1 MRVQLRPTV
10 GPDINLNENEQGSN
24 TQFYLLDKLWQWE
37 LNVDITCFDLGGWRT
52 RGDTLSI

>member
-24 TQFYLLDKLWQWE
+24 TQFYPSDKL
-37 LNVDITCFDLGGWRT
+37 
-52 RGDTLSI
+52 